1 MMKANRRAI
10 PLIAILAAVVAGC
23 GGARS
28 ASQQPSVD
36 FTNAT
41 LAEVRNAEGQVL
53 LSGRFVAVESE
64 NEIERKATLAPTGID
79 ADAAGE
85 AEVEYCR
92 DRNCGT
98 QEVEFTVTNVQPG
111 LALTFTIDGREF
123 ATVSADKDGR
133 ADVERNVPLPGG
145 R

>member
-1 MMKANRRAI
+1 MNANKRTI
-10 PLIAILAAVVAGC
+10 SLTAILVAVVAGC
-23 GGARS
+23 GGARNS
-28 ASQQPSVD
+28 SQQPSVD

-41 LAEVRNAEGQVL
+41 LAEVRNADGQVL
-53 LSGRFVAVESE
+53 LSGKFVAVEGESE
-64 NEIERKATLAPTGID
+64 TERKATLAPTGID

-92 DRNCGT
+92 DRNCET

-123 ATVSADKDGR
+123 ATVTADKDGR
-133 ADVERNVPLPGG
+133 ADVERDVPFPGG